1 MRFVNPTYLLFL
13 IVIPIL
19 VWYQRAMGRGLI
31 IPFSSIQTFKGYR
44 SWSVRLRRVIE
55 NLWIGVLVLT
65 ILALARP
72 QVIGGAIGLPTE
84 GIGIVLAMDISGS
97 MKAEEM
103 EVRLNQIKKV
113 AKEFIKGRKEDRI
126 GLVAF
131 AGTSVMVCPL
141 TRDYKLLADFIDT
154 LRFGM
159 LQEGTAM
166 GMGITNAVNILRG
179 GKDEGSSTLRGKIII
194 LLSDGINNSG
204 EIDPLTAARLAKAVG
219 VKVYTIEEGSSLEHY
234 LIQRQTGWGIDID
247 LLRQVAETSGGRH
260 FKIPSPKDLLEV
272 YREIERIEKTRLTEE
287 GFAYK
292 EVYPYLVVTAL
303 GLFVGGMVLLNT
315 RFRRL

>member
-1 MRFVNPTYLLFL
+1 MRFVNPEYLFFL

-19 VWYQRAMGRGLI
+19 VWYQKRRGRRLI
-31 IPFSSIQTFKGYR
+31 IPFSSVQAFKGYR
-44 SWSVRLRRVIE
+44 SWSLGLRRVIE
-55 NLWIGVLVLT
+55 NLWIGVLALI

-72 QVIGGAIGLPTE
+72 QVMGGAIGLPTE
-84 GIGIVLAMDISGS
+84 GIEIVLAMDVSGS
-97 MKAEEM
+97 MKAEEV

-141 TRDYKLLADFIDT
+141 TRDYKLLADFVDT

-159 LQEGTAM
+159 LQEGTAI

-179 GKDEGSSTLRGKIII
+179 GKARGKVII

-234 LIQRQTGWGIDID
+234 LVQRQTSWGIDID
-247 LLRQVAETSGGRH
+247 LLRQVAETSGGRY
-260 FKIPSPKDLLEV
+260 FKIPGPKDLLEV
-272 YREIERIEKTRLTEE
+272 YREIERIEKTRLMEE
-287 GFAYK
+287 GFVYR
-292 EVYPYLVVTAL
+292 EVYPHLLITAL